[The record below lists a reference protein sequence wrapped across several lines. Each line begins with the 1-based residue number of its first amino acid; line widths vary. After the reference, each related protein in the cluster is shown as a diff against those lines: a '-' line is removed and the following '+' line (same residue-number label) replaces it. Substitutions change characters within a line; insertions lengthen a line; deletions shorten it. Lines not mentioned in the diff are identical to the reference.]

1 MVRVRREA
9 SGNEAVGEAVAEQR
23 ASWGIGLVLLAMLL
37 FTCMDTIAKFLSA
50 GYPVQ
55 QVVWGRYFFSF
66 VSILVLIPRFGVVGL
81 VRTRRL
87 GLQIARGSLLAVA
100 TLCMITA
107 ISVIPLA
114 DAYAIT
120 FTAPLLVTVFSIPLL
135 GERVGWRRLVAV
147 CVGFAGVLIVIRPGL
162 RDIDSAMLLPL
173 VTALCFAL
181 YQVLTSRVGAHPD
194 ETALAM
200 LFYVA
205 VVGTAVMSALAP
217 FVWQPVRAAD
227 WGWMIA
233 TGALGTF
240 GHLLLIRALGLA
252 PASLLQPFIYSQIV
266 WALGIGDLMFG
277 DLPDLWMLLGG
288 AVIIGSGL
296 YVFYRQAVL
305 GRS

>member
-1 MVRVRREA
+1 MVRVRGEA
-9 SGNEAVGEAVAEQR
+9 SGQKAAAAVAARR

-37 FTCMDTIAKFLSA
+37 FTCMDTIGKSLTAS
-50 GYPVQ
+50 YPVQ
-55 QVVWGRYFFSF
+55 QVVWGRYFFSS
-66 VSILVLIPRFGVVGL
+66 VSILILVPRYGLVHL
-81 VRTRRL
+81 VRTRRPA
-87 GLQIARGSLLAVA
+87 LQIVRGLLLAMA

-114 DAYAIT
+114 DAYTIT
-120 FTAPLLVTVFSIPLL
+120 FTAPLLVTVLSIPLL
-135 GERVGWRRLVAV
+135 GERVDWRRLVAV
-147 CVGFAGVLIVIRPGL
+147 CVGFAGVLIVIRPGF
-162 RDIDSAMLLPL
+162 RDIDPAMLLPL
-173 VTALCFAL
+173 VTALCFAI
-181 YQVLTSRVGAHPD
+181 YQVLTSRIGAHPD

-205 VVGTAVMSALAP
+205 MVGTAVMSALAP
-217 FVWQPVRAAD
+217 FVWQPVHAPD
-227 WGWMIA
+227 WGWMVA
-233 TGALGTF
+233 TGALGTI
-240 GHLLLIRALGLA
+240 GHLLLIRALWLA

-266 WALGIGDLMFG
+266 WALGVGHVVFG

>member
-1 MVRVRREA
+1 MVRVRSET
-9 SGNEAVGEAVAEQR
+9 SGQKAAGEAAAAQR

-37 FTCMDTIAKFLSA
+37 FVCMDTIAKSLTAS
-50 GYPVQ
+50 YPVQ

-66 VSILVLIPRFGVVGL
+66 ASMLVLIPRFGVVHL
-81 VRTRRL
+81 VRTRRR
-87 GLQIARGSLLAVA
+87 GLQIVRGLLLAAA

-107 ISVIPLA
+107 ISAIPLA
-114 DAYAIT
+114 DAYSIT
-120 FTAPLLVTVFSIPLL
+120 FTAPLLVTVLSIPLL
-135 GERVGWRRLVAV
+135 GERVGWRRLAAV
-147 CVGFAGVLIVIRPGL
+147 CVGFTGVLIVIRPGF
-162 RDIDSAMLLPL
+162 RAIDPAMLLPL

-194 ETALAM
+194 ETVLAM

-205 VVGTAVMSALAP
+205 LVGTAVMSALAP
-217 FVWQPVRAAD
+217 FVWRPVQALD

-233 TGALGTF
+233 TGALGTL
-240 GHLLLIRALGLA
+240 GHLLLIRALWLA

-266 WALGIGDLMFG
+266 WALGIGYLLFG
-277 DLPDLWMLLGG
+277 DLPDLGMLLGG

>member
-1 MVRVRREA
+1 MVRVRSATSGHEA
-9 SGNEAVGEAVAEQR
+9 AGRTAAAQR

-37 FTCMDTIAKFLSA
+37 FTCMDTIGKSLTAS
-50 GYPVQ
+50 YPVQ

-66 VSILVLIPRFGVVGL
+66 ASMLVLTPRFGVVGL
-81 VRTRRL
+81 ARTRRL
-87 GLQIARGSLLAVA
+87 GLQIIRGLLLAAA

-120 FTAPLLVTVFSIPLL
+120 FTAPLLVTLLSIPLL
-135 GERVGWRRLVAV
+135 GERVGWRRLAAV
-147 CVGFAGVLIVIRPGL
+147 CVGLAGVLIVIRPGF
-162 RDIDSAMLLPL
+162 RDIDPAMLLPL

-205 VVGTAVMSALAP
+205 LVGTAVMSALAP
-217 FVWQPVRAAD
+217 FVWQPVHAPD

-233 TGALGTF
+233 TGALGTL
-240 GHLLLIRALGLA
+240 GHLLLIRALWLA

-266 WALGIGDLMFG
+266 WALAIGYPMFG
-277 DLPDLWMLLGG
+277 DLPDLGMLLGG

>member
-1 MVRVRREA
+1 MVRVRSATSRHDA
-9 SGNEAVGEAVAEQR
+9 AGQTAAAQR

-37 FTCMDTIAKFLSA
+37 FTCMDTIGKSLTAS
-50 GYPVQ
+50 YPVQ

-66 VSILVLIPRFGVVGL
+66 ASMLVLIPRFGVVGL
-81 VRTRRL
+81 VRTRRP
-87 GLQIARGSLLAVA
+87 GLQIFRGLLLAAA

-120 FTAPLLVTVFSIPLL
+120 FTAPLLVTVLSLPLL
-135 GERVGWRRLVAV
+135 GERVGWRRLAAV
-147 CVGFAGVLIVIRPGL
+147 CVGLAGVLIVIRPGF
-162 RDIDSAMLLPL
+162 RDIDPAMLLPL

-181 YQVLTSRVGAHPD
+181 YQVLTSRVGAHLD

-205 VVGTAVMSALAP
+205 LVGTAVMSALAP
-217 FVWQPVRAAD
+217 FVWQPVHAPD

-233 TGALGTF
+233 TGALGTL
-240 GHLLLIRALGLA
+240 GHLLLIRALWLA

-266 WALGIGDLMFG
+266 WALAIGYLMFG
-277 DLPDLWMLLGG
+277 DLPDLGMLLGG

>member
-1 MVRVRREA
+1 MMVRSEA
-9 SGNEAVGEAVAEQR
+9 SGHEAIADAGATQR
-23 ASWGIGLVLLAMLL
+23 ASWGIALVLFAMLL
-37 FTCMDTIAKFLSA
+37 FTCMDTIGKSLTAS
-50 GYPVQ
+50 YPVQ

-66 VSILVLIPRFGVVGL
+66 ASMLVLIPRFGVVPL
-81 VRTRRL
+81 LRTRRP
-87 GLQIARGSLLAVA
+87 GLQIARGLLLAIA

-120 FTAPLLVTVFSIPLL
+120 FTAPLLVTLLSIPLL
-135 GERVGWRRLVAV
+135 GERVGRRRLAAV
-147 CVGFAGVLIVIRPGL
+147 FVGFVGVLIVIRPGL
-162 RDIDSAMLLPL
+162 GDIEPAMLLPL
-173 VTALCFAL
+173 ITALCFAL
-181 YQVLTSRVGAHPD
+181 YQVVTSRVGAHPD

-217 FVWQPVRAAD
+217 FVWQPVHAPD
-227 WGWMIA
+227 WGWMVA
-233 TGALGTF
+233 TGALGTL
-240 GHLLLIRALGLA
+240 GHLLLIRALALA

-266 WALGIGDLMFG
+266 WALGIGYLMFD

-296 YVFYRQAVL
+296 FVLYRQAVL
-305 GRS
+305 G

>member
-1 MVRVRREA
+1 VVTVRSEA
-9 SGNEAVGEAVAEQR
+9 SGQQAADETGAARR
-23 ASWGIGLVLLAMLL
+23 ATWGIGLVLLAMLL
-37 FTCMDTIAKFLSA
+37 FTCMDTIGKSLTAS
-50 GYPVQ
+50 YPVQ

-66 VSILVLIPRFGVVGL
+66 ACVLVLIPRFGVVHL
-81 VRTRRL
+81 VRTRRPW
-87 GLQIARGSLLAVA
+87 LQIARGLLLAMA

-114 DAYAIT
+114 DAYTIT
-120 FTAPLLVTVFSIPLL
+120 FTAPLLVTVLSIPLL
-135 GERVGWRRLVAV
+135 GERVGWRRLAAI

-162 RDIDSAMLLPL
+162 RHIEPAMLLPL
-173 VTALCFAL
+173 ITASCFAL

-205 VVGTAVMSALAP
+205 MVGTVVMSALAP
-217 FVWQPVRAAD
+217 FVWQPVHAPD
-227 WGWMIA
+227 WGWMVA
-233 TGALGTF
+233 TGALGTI
-240 GHLLLIRALGLA
+240 GHLLLIRALWLA

-266 WALGIGDLMFG
+266 WALGIGYLMFG

>member
-1 MVRVRREA
+1 MVRIRSEA
-9 SGNEAVGEAVAEQR
+9 SGQEAADAGAARR
-23 ASWGIGLVLLAMLL
+23 ASWGLGLVLLAMLL
-37 FTCMDTIAKFLSA
+37 FTCMDTIGKSLTAS
-50 GYPVQ
+50 YPVQ

-66 VSILVLIPRFGVVGL
+66 VSILVLVPRYGVVHL

-87 GLQIARGSLLAVA
+87 GLQIARGLLLAIA

-114 DAYAIT
+114 DAYTIT
-120 FTAPLLVTVFSIPLL
+120 FTAPLLVTVLSIPLL
-135 GERVGWRRLVAV
+135 GERVGWRRLAAV

-162 RDIDSAMLLPL
+162 RQIEPAMLLPL
-173 VTALCFAL
+173 ITASCFAL
-181 YQVLTSRVGAHPD
+181 YQVLTSRLGAHPD

-205 VVGTAVMSALAP
+205 VVGTVVMSALAP
-217 FVWQPVRAAD
+217 FIWQPVHAPD
-227 WGWMIA
+227 WGWMVA
-233 TGALGTF
+233 TGALGTI
-240 GHLLLIRALGLA
+240 GHLLLIRALWLA

-266 WALGIGDLMFG
+266 WALGIGYVMFG

>member
-1 MVRVRREA
+1 MRSEA
-9 SGNEAVGEAVAEQR
+9 SGQQAADETGAARR
-23 ASWGIGLVLLAMLL
+23 ATWGIGLVLLAMLL
-37 FTCMDTIAKFLSA
+37 FTCMDTIGKSLTAS
-50 GYPVQ
+50 YPVQ

-66 VSILVLIPRFGVVGL
+66 ACVLVLIPRFGVVHL

-87 GLQIARGSLLAVA
+87 WLQIARGLLLAMA

-114 DAYAIT
+114 DAYTIT
-120 FTAPLLVTVFSIPLL
+120 FTAPLLVTVLSIPLL
-135 GERVGWRRLVAV
+135 GERVGWRRLAAV
-147 CVGFAGVLIVIRPGL
+147 CVGFVGVLIVIRPGF
-162 RDIDSAMLLPL
+162 RDIDPAMLLPL

-205 VVGTAVMSALAP
+205 MVGTAVMSALAP
-217 FVWQPVRAAD
+217 FVWQPVRAPD
-227 WGWMIA
+227 WGWMVA
-233 TGALGTF
+233 TGALGTI
-240 GHLLLIRALGLA
+240 GHLLLIRALWLA

-266 WALGIGDLMFG
+266 WALGIGYLMFG